1 MPIYEYTCQA
11 CGSDFELLVM
21 SAATKLACPQC
32 GSKKL
37 DKKFSTFA
45 AHQASPVGAV
55 CADGGCPGASGGN
68 SPCSGGKCPFSS

>member
-21 SAATKLACPQC
+21 SAATKPVCPGC
-32 GSKKL
+32 GSAKL

-45 AHQASPVGAV
+45 AHQASAANA
-55 CADGGCPGASGGN
+55 CADVGCPGASHGK
-68 SPCSGGKCPFSS
+68 SPCSGGKCPFSG